1 MQIQRPRRIFDPRF
15 GEPILVVPGL
25 IPLLYKI
32 PIKSIVAPLIIRFVY
47 FKEDQ
52 PTFSNS
58 TSDLQVYLSETE
70 LKPHMTYKMR
80 MEQEQ

>member
-1 MQIQRPRRIFDPRF
+1 MQKPRRIFDPRH
-15 GEPILVVPGL
+15 GEPIFVVPGL

-47 FKEDQ
+47 FKEDH
-52 PTFSNS
+52 PNFNS
-58 TSDLQVYLSETE
+58 QSSDLQVFLSETE

-80 MEQEQ
+80 MEQE